1 MAIPS
6 TSEKQKTEAATS
18 SSSKT
23 ENKLEFSGFWYWT
36 SEMERLGQWPG
47 LSEAFAKRVL
57 EHSRGNNSH
66 ARTTEASRNHTPSV
80 LRR

>member
-23 ENKLEFSGFWYWT
+23 VSESFSGFWYWT

-66 ARTTEASRNHTPSV
+66 ARTTEAHRNHTPSV